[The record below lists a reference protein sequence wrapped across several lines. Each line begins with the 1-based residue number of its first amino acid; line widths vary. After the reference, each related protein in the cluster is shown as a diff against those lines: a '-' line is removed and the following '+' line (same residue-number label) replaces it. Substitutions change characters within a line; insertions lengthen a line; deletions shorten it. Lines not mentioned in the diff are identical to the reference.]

1 MTNIIL
7 LLACSLCGFA
17 IGKYLEKRIKRKGEF
32 YNDLTRY
39 VALMKINIK
48 GRKVEL
54 AKFNA
59 EFAVGS
65 SKVFADYVIDG
76 ELKCALKQSQKN
88 NVTQFFENMSCATS
102 DALEKHIEYYAEIF
116 ATDAK
121 DITKE
126 VASVSIYSKL
136 GLLLG
141 MIVGILL
148 L

>member
-32 YNDLTRY
+32 YSDLTRY
-39 VALMKINIK
+39 VALMRINIK

-54 AKFNA
+54 SHFNT
-59 EFAVGS
+59 EFCSASG
-65 SKVFADYVIDG
+65 KIFADYIACG
-76 ELKCALKQSQKN
+76 ELKCSLKQSQKS
-88 NVTQFFENMSCATS
+88 NVVRFFENLSCTTS
-102 DALEKHIEYYAEIF
+102 EELEKHIEYYAEIF
-116 ATDAK
+116 AADSKEITK
-121 DITKE
+121 DI
-126 VASVSIYSKL
+126 ASASIYSKL

>member
-17 IGKYLEKRIKRKGEF
+17 IGKFLEKRIKCKGEF
-32 YNDLTRY
+32 YSDLTRY
-39 VALMKINIK
+39 VGLMKINIK

-54 AKFNA
+54 NRFNT
-59 EFAVGS
+59 EFCSASG
-65 SKVFADYVIDG
+65 KVFANYITCG
-76 ELKCALKQSQKN
+76 ELKCSLKQSQKN
-88 NVTQFFENMSCATS
+88 SVKQFFENLSCATS
-102 DALEKHIEYYAEIF
+102 EALEKHIEYYSEIF
-116 ATDAK
+116 AADSK
-121 DITKE
+121 EITKE
-126 VASVSIYSKL
+126 VASASIYSKL

>member
-17 IGKYLEKRIKRKGEF
+17 IGKYIEKRTKRKGEF
-32 YNDLTRY
+32 YSDLSRY

-54 AKFNA
+54 PRFNA
-59 EFAVGS
+59 EFCVGCS
-65 SKVFADYVIDG
+65 RVFADFITDN
-76 ELKCALKQSQKN
+76 ELKCTLKQSQKN
-88 NVTQFFENMSCATS
+88 NIIQFFENLSCATS
-102 DALEKHIEYYAEIF
+102 EALEKHIEYYAEIF
-116 ATDAK
+116 SADSK
-121 DITKE
+121 EITKE
-126 VASVSIYSKL
+126 VASASIYSKL

>member
-17 IGKYLEKRIKRKGEF
+17 IGKYLEKRIKRKGDF
-32 YNDLTRY
+32 YSDLTRY

-54 AKFNA
+54 SRFNE
-59 EFAVGS
+59 EFCRSS
-65 SKVFADYVIDG
+65 SKLFADFLTDG
-76 ELKCALKQSQKN
+76 ELKCTLKQSQKN
-88 NVTQFFENMSCATS
+88 SVIQFFENLSCATS

-116 ATDAK
+116 ATDSK

-126 VASVSIYSKL
+126 VASVTIYSKL

-141 MIVGILL
+141 MIVGIILL
-148 L
+148 